1 MKKDNIKD
9 RVINLIANTLEIDTS
24 EINEESNLVSDLEI
38 ESLDLV
44 SLVVAFENEFDIE
57 IADND
62 IKNLQTVKDI
72 IEYIENV

>member
-9 RVINLIANTLEIDTS
+9 RVINLIADTLEIDTS